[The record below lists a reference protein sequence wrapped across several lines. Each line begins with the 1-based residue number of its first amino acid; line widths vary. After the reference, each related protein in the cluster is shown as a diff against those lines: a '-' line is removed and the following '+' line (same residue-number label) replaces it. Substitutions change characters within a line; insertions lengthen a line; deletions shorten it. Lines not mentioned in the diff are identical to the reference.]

1 MKYLI
6 LLTLFFPLLINAQ
19 TKASSTIEKQE
30 VLRYAEQ
37 MPVAEYDVHAYI
49 YEHMVYPEAAKA
61 NKEQGRIITDFVVT
75 AEGGFTNI
83 TVRNSGRY
91 PNVAKELIR
100 VIQGMPKWKPATQ
113 GGKPVNVA
121 YTLSIVVRAPGK

>member
-19 TKASSTIEKQE
+19 TKATSTIEKQE

-37 MPVAEYDVHAYI
+37 MPVAEYDVQAYI
-49 YEHMVYPEAAKA
+49 QEHLIYPEAAKA

-75 AEGGFTNI
+75 EEGGFKNI

-91 PNVAKELIR
+91 PNVAKELTR
-100 VIQGMPKWKPATQ
+100 VIQGMPKWKPAMQ
-113 GGKPVNVA
+113 GGKPVNIA
-121 YTLSIVVRAPGK
+121 YTLPVVVRAPAK